1 MAQDGLAALAQSAFF
16 WGRFSYSRL
25 QPDTGRHNILV
36 TVSSQVLRVI
46 LVHNMTRLTAE
57 KALVCFHHTI
67 MILICGGGG
76 NVVNA
81 MVFSDRSL
89 NGALFNLLSKMQ
101 VSKFT
106 RISK

>member
-1 MAQDGLAALAQSAFF
+1 M
-16 WGRFSYSRL
+16 
-25 QPDTGRHNILV
+25 PDDGRHN
-36 TVSSQVLRVI
+36 VSSQVLCVKSSQVKSWGYATCII

-67 MILICGGGG
+67 MILICGGGGG

>member
-1 MAQDGLAALAQSAFF
+1 V
-16 WGRFSYSRL
+16 
-25 QPDTGRHNILV
+25 PC
-36 TVSSQVLRVI
+36 QVLCII

-67 MILICGGGG
+67 MILICGGGSGGG